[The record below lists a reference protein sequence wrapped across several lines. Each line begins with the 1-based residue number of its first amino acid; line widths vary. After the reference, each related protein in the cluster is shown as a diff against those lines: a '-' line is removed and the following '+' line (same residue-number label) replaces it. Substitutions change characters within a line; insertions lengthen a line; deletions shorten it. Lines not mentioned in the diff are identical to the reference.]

1 MIHLTDISK
10 VYQIGSTNIEALKG
24 ITLDVN
30 KGEFISI
37 IGPSGSGKSTLL
49 NIIGC
54 LDRPTSGIYLYKG
67 KETNKLTD
75 KEFAK
80 IRNREIGFIFQSFN
94 LLWYETALQNVMLP
108 LLYRQESM
116 NGKKELAIECL
127 RRVGLQDRLKHT
139 PSQLSGGEQQRVAIA
154 RALVKNPEIILADE
168 PTGNLDTE
176 SGIIILE
183 IFKELNKKGMTIII
197 ITHEKEVADH
207 SDRIIFLRDGIL
219 VK

>member
-1 MIHLTDISK
+1 MIDLVDISK
-10 VYQIGSTNIEALKG
+10 SYYMGTTAIEALKKINLAIG
-24 ITLDVN
+24 

-37 IGPSGSGKSTLL
+37 MGPSGSGKSTLL
-49 NIIGC
+49 NIVGC
-54 LDRPTSGIYLYKG
+54 LDRPTSGMYLYKG

-75 KEFAK
+75 REFAK
-80 IRNREIGFIFQSFN
+80 IRNSEIGFIFQSFN

-108 LLYRQESM
+108 LLYRPGNL
-116 NGKKELAIECL
+116 NGKKELAIDCL
-127 RRVGLQDRLKHT
+127 RRVGLYDRLKHT

-176 SGIIILE
+176 SGKIILE

-197 ITHEKEVADH
+197 ITHEKEVAGY
-207 SDRIIFLRDGIL
+207 SDRILFLRDGVII
-219 VK
+219 K